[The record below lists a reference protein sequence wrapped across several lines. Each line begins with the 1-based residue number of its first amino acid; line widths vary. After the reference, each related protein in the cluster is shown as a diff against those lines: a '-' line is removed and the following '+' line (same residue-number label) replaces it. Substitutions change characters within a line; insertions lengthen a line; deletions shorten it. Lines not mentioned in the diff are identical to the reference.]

1 MGLLA
6 RLACWQSHIL
16 LCSQVTGISNP
27 NNHFVHLK
35 WCLAFLVQVA
45 ESPNP
50 LFFFTK
56 EIFTKVYPTTF

>member
-16 LCSQVTGISNP
+16 LCSQVTGILNP
-27 NNHFVHLK
+27 NNHFVLLK
-35 WCLAFLVQVA
+35 WYLVFLVQVA

-56 EIFTKVYPTTF
+56 EIFTKVYPITF